1 MRTAFF
7 LILSLGVAVASC
19 LVLVATGVLKFN
31 GDSTAAELTPAIETV
46 LSRSRKVLDALP
58 SAREIISQPVRQE
71 SPSAL
76 PPANQAIPE
85 MSHASGNDGG
95 NIQTTTD
102 REGLIHSRALDFL
115 RTGAAKGRSD
125 IEDRFAEFLM
135 GELNLDQKE
144 TVRLVKKSF
153 WKNFVTLQHPWR
165 AEDKDEMRIAF
176 AREKELKKAGFR
188 ARGLTLM
195 ENQVQ
200 EAEAHLQEPGQRQS
214 DSATGGVG
222 L

>member
-7 LILSLGVAVASC
+7 LILSLAVAVTLC

-31 GDSTAAELTPAIETV
+31 GDSAAIETV

-58 SAREIISQPVRQE
+58 SAREIISQPGRQE
-71 SPSAL
+71 TPSAL
-76 PPANQAIPE
+76 PDANQAIPE
-85 MSHASGNDGG
+85 MSQASSNDGG
-95 NIQTTTD
+95 NVQATTD
-102 REGLIHSRALDFL
+102 REGLIYSRALDFL
-115 RTGAAKGRSD
+115 RTGAAKGGSD
-125 IEDRFAEFLM
+125 IEERFAEFLM
-135 GELNLDQKE
+135 GELDLDQKE
-144 TVRLVKKSF
+144 TARLVKMSF

-176 AREKELKKAGFR
+176 AREKELKKAGFA

-200 EAEAHLQEPGQRQS
+200 EAEARLQELGQRLS
-214 DSATGGVG
+214 DSATGGEG

>member
-1 MRTAFF
+1 MRTALF
-7 LILSLGVAVASC
+7 LILSLGMAVTLC
-19 LVLVATGVLKFN
+19 LVLAATGVLKFN
-31 GDSTAAELTPAIETV
+31 GDSAATELNPAIKRV
-46 LSRSRKVLDALP
+46 LSHSRKVLDVLP
-58 SAREIISQPVRQE
+58 IAREIISQPVRQE
-71 SPSAL
+71 TLSAF
-76 PPANQAIPE
+76 PVANQAFPA

-102 REGLIHSRALDFL
+102 REGLTHSRALDFL
-115 RTGAAKGRSD
+115 RSGSAKGDSD
-125 IEDRFAEFLM
+125 IEEQFAEFLM
-135 GELNLDQKE
+135 EELDLDQKE
-144 TVRLVKKSF
+144 TTRFVKMSF

-176 AREKELKKAGFR
+176 VQEKELKKAGFV

-200 EAEAHLQEPGQRQS
+200 EAETYLQKPGQQLS
-214 DSATGGVG
+214 DSATRREG